1 MALSFDQYRYFSAA
15 WVRDHEKRSQVAPK
29 PDQAVDDKT
38 PPARRALP
46 ASITWLVPPPRA
58 PLSNEPD

>member
-15 WVRDHEKRSQVAPK
+15 WIRDHEKQSQEAPK
-29 PDQAVDDKT
+29 PDEAVDDKT
-38 PPARRALP
+38 PPARVP
-46 ASITWLVPPPRA
+46 ASITWLVPRPRG